1 MTVGGKPT
9 FFMIG
14 GSMELDKNDII
25 SLVSDYLIQEDL
37 ELYDINIVNF
47 PSVSKIEVYVYSTT
61 NLDYK
66 TIERLNHQIQ
76 RLLEEVNLEKGSYEL
91 IVSSPG
97 LERLL
102 KTKRHYEMSL
112 DENIKVK
119 LIVPINNEYTFQGT
133 LINIENENIQ
143 LLVENQLI
151 KIDINNIKKARLD
164 LIKFK
169 EKIKN

>member
-66 TIERLNHQIQ
+66 IIQRLNHQIQ
-76 RLLEEVNLEKGSYEL
+76 RLLEEVNLEK
-91 IVSSPG
+91 
-97 LERLL
+97 
-102 KTKRHYEMSL
+102 
-112 DENIKVK
+112 
-119 LIVPINNEYTFQGT
+119 
-133 LINIENENIQ
+133 IEQAFDIIE
-143 LLVENQLI
+143 EE
-151 KIDINNIKKARLD
+151 IDNLAY
-164 LIKFK
+164 
-169 EKIKN
+169 

>member
-47 PSVSKIEVYVYSTT
+47 PSISKIEVYVYSTT

-91 IVSSPG
+91 IVPSPG

-102 KTKRHYEMSL
+102 KTIRHYEISL

-143 LLVENQLI
+143 LLVENELI

>member
-1 MTVGGKPT
+1 
-9 FFMIG
+9 MIG

-61 NLDYK
+61 NLEYK

-97 LERLL
+97 LERLF
-102 KTKRHYEMSL
+102 KTIRHYEISL
-112 DENIKVK
+112 DEI
-119 LIVPINNEYTFQGT
+119 
-133 LINIENENIQ
+133 
-143 LLVENQLI
+143 
-151 KIDINNIKKARLD
+151 
-164 LIKFK
+164 
-169 EKIKN
+169 

>member
-102 KTKRHYEMSL
+102 KTIRHYQISL

>member
-25 SLVSDYLIQEDL
+25 SLVSDYLKQENL

-102 KTKRHYEMSL
+102 KTKRHYEISL

-119 LIVPINNEYTFQGT
+119 LIVPISNEYTLQGT

-143 LLVENQLI
+143 LLVEDQLI

>member
-1 MTVGGKPT
+1 
-9 FFMIG
+9 MIG

-102 KTKRHYEMSL
+102 KTIRHYEISL

>member
-1 MTVGGKPT
+1 
-9 FFMIG
+9 
-14 GSMELDKNDII
+14 MELDKNDII

-102 KTKRHYEMSL
+102 KTIRHYEISL

>member
-1 MTVGGKPT
+1 
-9 FFMIG
+9 
-14 GSMELDKNDII
+14 MELDKNDII

-61 NLDYK
+61 NLEYK

>member
-1 MTVGGKPT
+1 
-9 FFMIG
+9 
-14 GSMELDKNDII
+14 MELDKNDII

-61 NLDYK
+61 NLEYK

-102 KTKRHYEMSL
+102 KTIRHYEISL

>member
-25 SLVSDYLIQEDL
+25 SLVSDYLLQEDL

-61 NLDYK
+61 NLEYK

-102 KTKRHYEMSL
+102 KTIRHYEISL

>member
-61 NLDYK
+61 NLEYK

-102 KTKRHYEMSL
+102 KTIRHYEISL